1 MFLKIIIHL
10 GNLFTNKIMQLE
22 FRTRSNKL
30 LLVEFISF
38 CNKRPIIIMALHRII
53 EPQEV

>member
-1 MFLKIIIHL
+1 
-10 GNLFTNKIMQLE
+10 MQLE